1 MLYLLANSDAQEKT
15 SPFFAGSRRPTCGQ
29 LAKGLLAPENNS
41 DNDHDEHDQN
51 HTTQYPDL
59 YGTQTRAVLLIR
71 EPSRWL

>member
-51 HTTQYPDL
+51 HTT
-59 YGTQTRAVLLIR
+59 
-71 EPSRWL
+71 